1 MRALKKGFTLIEL
14 LIVLSIIAALMSVA
28 TPVGINALAQAKA
41 TNVAGNFRTL
51 YQAVVQMLML
61 EQNPPTS
68 GDILDYLVKN
78 NYISTKPNGFEITYK
93 VENGKEFYRIRYIN
107 SDVDVLKVK
116 SVNTMIS
123 LDESNKLIIDIPR
136 K

>member
-1 MRALKKGFTLIEL
+1 MKRGFTLIEL

-41 TNVAGNFRTL
+41 INVAGNFRTL
-51 YQAVVQMLML
+51 YQAVAQMLL
-61 EQNPPTS
+61 LNQNPPTS
-68 GDILDYLVKN
+68 GDILDFLLSNK
-78 NYISTKPNGFEITYK
+78 YISSKPNGFEITYK

-107 SDVDVLKVK
+107 SDVDILKVK
-116 SVNTMIS
+116 SINPMIS
-123 LDESNKLIIDIPR
+123 LDESNKLIIDIPN